1 VLCYNGP
8 MKKSLLVVA
17 NWKLHPQTLKEAQTL
32 VASYEL
38 PRGLSLVVAPPVL
51 FLQPLRKA
59 NKGRIAF
66 GGQNVFFE
74 KEGPYTG
81 EISAAMLK
89 DAGASYVL
97 VGHAER
103 RALGE
108 TDEIVA
114 RKVGAV
120 ARAGLTAV
128 LCVGERERD
137 EHGFYLNH
145 LKGQLEKGLAEITP
159 LLLKNIVVAYEP
171 IWAIGAPSAVAI
183 TPRDLEV
190 TTLYLRKILHSIYKD
205 KGLAVP
211 VLYGGS
217 VTAENASSFV
227 DTGEVNGLLVGRE
240 SLKAKSFNALLDNL
254 THA

>member
-1 VLCYNGP
+1 

-32 VASYEL
+32 LSSYEL
-38 PRGLSLVVAPPVL
+38 PRGMSVAVCPPAL

-59 NKGRIAF
+59 HKGRIVF

-81 EISAAMLK
+81 ELSAGMLK

-108 TDEIVA
+108 GDDVIA
-114 RKVGAV
+114 RKVGAA
-120 ARAGLTAV
+120 ARAGLTAI

-159 LLLKNIVVAYEP
+159 LLLKNIVIAYEP

-183 TPRDLEV
+183 TPRDLQE
-190 TTLYLRKILHSIYKD
+190 TTLYLRKILHSMYKD
-205 KGLAVP
+205 KGLLVP

-217 VTAENASSFV
+217 VTSENASSFV
-227 DTGEVNGLLVGRE
+227 GTGEVNGLLVGRE
-240 SLKAKSFNALLDNL
+240 SLKGKSFNALLDIL